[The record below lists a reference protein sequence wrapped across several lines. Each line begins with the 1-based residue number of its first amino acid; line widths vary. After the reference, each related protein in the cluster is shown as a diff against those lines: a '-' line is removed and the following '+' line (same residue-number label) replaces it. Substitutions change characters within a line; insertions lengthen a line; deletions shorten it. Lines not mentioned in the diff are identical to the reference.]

1 MHTTNVVSGQVCF
14 HLAAGRNS
22 VRQQIVNARGQ
33 QFQHCPFPTPSSDN
47 TWVCGATFIK
57 VPMESLLATCAANA
71 LIANVLTPYS
81 TMAESLNANIELFPS
96 SSNPYS
102 NYFHHLWWAA
112 AFSSSPHSLG
122 CTAE

>member
-1 MHTTNVVSGQVCF
+1 MHATNVVSGQVCF

-57 VPMESLLATCAANA
+57 VPMESLLVTCAVKA

-96 SSNPYS
+96 SSIPCS
-102 NYFHHLWWAA
+102 NY
-112 AFSSSPHSLG
+112 SHSLW
-122 CTAE
+122 

>member
-1 MHTTNVVSGQVCF
+1 MHATNVVSGQVCF

-22 VRQQIVNARGQ
+22 VRQQIVNSRGQ

-57 VPMESLLATCAANA
+57 VPMEFLLATCAVNA

-96 SSNPYS
+96 SSIPCS
-102 NYFHHLWWAA
+102 NYPHRLW
-112 AFSSSPHSLG
+112 
-122 CTAE
+122 